1 MDSIDLPRCAFD
13 RLRDNY
19 LATTRGRVEEN
30 DAFRGSFILN
40 LGMGYLCLQLFA
52 VSASDVTN
60 SLLIDAC
67 YSVVYIPYMHI

>member
-1 MDSIDLPRCAFD
+1 MDSIDLPRCDFD
-13 RLRDNY
+13 RLRDNF

-52 VSASDVTN
+52 VSVVTN
-60 SLLIDAC
+60 RLLIDVC